1 MATATAIQSK
11 ITPGTPAP
19 ERHPAEET
27 LDQALG
33 EIRRDARQRAATYG
47 KDAIVPEGGE

>member
-1 MATATAIQSK
+1 MATATATQSK
-11 ITPGTPAP
+11 TLPGTSAP

-27 LDQALG
+27 LAQALG
-33 EIRRDARQRAATYG
+33 EIRRDARQRATTYG